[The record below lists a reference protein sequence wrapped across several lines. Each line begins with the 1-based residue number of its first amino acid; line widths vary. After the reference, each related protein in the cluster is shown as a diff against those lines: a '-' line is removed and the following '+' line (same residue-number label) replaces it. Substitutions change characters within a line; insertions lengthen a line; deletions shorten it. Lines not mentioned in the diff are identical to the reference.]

1 MLTFQPAQPVQ
12 LDAIMTIENQGFTPD
27 EAATKASMA
36 ERIDRISDTFIVAT
50 LNQQVLGYVAGPAAN
65 THYLSDDLYDHLE
78 ANDPTDRYQTV
89 LSLAV
94 AKNARGQGVG
104 SKLLAELAKVAKLQH
119 RQAITLTCLKK
130 LVPFYE
136 HNGYVNEG
144 VSTSTHAGET
154 WYNMVREL

>member
-12 LDAIMTIENQGFTPD
+12 LNAIMAIENQGFTPD

-36 ERIDRISDTFIVAT
+36 ERIERISDTFIVAT
-50 LNQQVLGYVAGPAAN
+50 QNQRVLGYIVGPAAN
-65 THYLSDDLYDHLE
+65 TRYLSDALYDHLE
-78 ANDPTDRYQTV
+78 ANNPTDRYQTV

-94 AKNARGQGVG
+94 AKSVRGHGVG
-104 SKLLAELAKVAKLQH
+104 SKLLAELAKVAKAQH

-130 LVPFYE
+130 RVPFYE

-144 VSTSTHAGET
+144 VSTSKHAGET
-154 WYNMVREL
+154 WYNMVNEL